1 MTSWLTANNITP
13 YTYGDRVILHSP
25 VGRCLLV
32 ADERHVMEYL
42 HGDSRYRELFDKLA
56 DYVPLS
62 RQRRVR
68 EPEDYTLLTVLPNNT
83 CNFHC
88 GYCYA
93 ASGRNGAVLDS
104 DKLHAAIDFFIRFKP
119 QGFSRPLTISFM
131 GGGEPLLSWALVR
144 EAVVYAQ
151 NLAARSNL
159 RLSVNLITN
168 GSILTDEMLSFFL
181 RHEVRVSV
189 SFELIPEV
197 QNTQRGSHD
206 LVAAHIRQ
214 LIDVGVPVQL
224 NATITPLNVGR
235 MDEMLH
241 IAFRH
246 FPEVSSLMFEPVT
259 GQSLFP
265 TPADLRSFYDTY
277 TEGFRKGLSLTA
289 ERGVK
294 LVSFA
299 YLRTVFPL
307 ERACPGEF
315 CLTADG
321 YITGCYC
328 VGSPSDALFPLTC
341 YGEVREGN
349 VYLNRQRFQ
358 QLIHQDVYSRQECA
372 SCEVRWNCGGGCFHQ
387 YRSYDLPYREEVCR
401 FTRKFVAMLVRY
413 RVERHLCKEPDT
425 DGSPRLIAYD
435 S

>member
-1 MTSWLTANNITP
+1 MSWFTENNIIS
-13 YTYGDRVILHSP
+13 YAYGSRVILYSP
-25 VGRCLLV
+25 IGRCLAV
-32 ADERHVMEYL
+32 ADSGHIDEYL
-42 HGDSRYRELFDKLA
+42 HGDSRYRELFGKLT

-62 RQRRVR
+62 RQCRVR
-68 EPEDYTLLTVLPNNT
+68 EPEDYTLLTVLPNNV

-93 ASGRNGAVLDS
+93 ASGRNGSVLDS
-104 DKLHAAIDFFIRFKP
+104 DKLHTAIDFFLHSKP
-119 QGFSRPLTISFM
+119 QGFNRPLTISFM
-131 GGGEPLLSWALVR
+131 GGGEPLLSWPLVR

-151 NLAARSNL
+151 ALAAESGL
-159 RLSVNLITN
+159 RLSVSIITN
-168 GSILTDEMLSFFL
+168 GSVLTDEMLSFFL
-181 RHEVRVSV
+181 RHDVRISV

-197 QNTQRGSHD
+197 QNAQRGSYNQ
-206 LVAAHIRQ
+206 VAAHIRK
-214 LIDVGVPVQL
+214 LIDAGIPVQI

-235 MDEMLH
+235 MEEMLH

-246 FPEVSSLMFEPVT
+246 FPEVHSLMFEPVT

-277 TEGFRKGLSLTA
+277 IEGFHNCLILAAT
-289 ERGVK
+289 RGVK

-299 YLRTVFPL
+299 YLRSIFPL

-328 VGSPSDALFPLTC
+328 VGSPRDALFPLTC
-341 YGEVREGN
+341 YGEVREGI
-349 VYLNRQRFQ
+349 VCLDRERFQ
-358 QLIHQDVYSRQECA
+358 NLIRQDVYARQECA
-372 SCEVRWNCGGGCFHQ
+372 DCEVRWNCGGGCFHQ
-387 YRSYDLPYREEVCR
+387 YRSYTPPYQEEVCR

-413 RVERHLCKEPDT
+413 RVEQQLSKEPDT
-425 DGSPRLIAYD
+425 DRSPRLIVYD